1 MGWCFIYFF
10 FLCFIPSLVLD
21 GNFEEIL
28 LTVDSLPFEKLES
41 GLLGKKRIVVSTKP
55 HISDR
60 IYTYNNIENKDEYAN
75 DNDWLVD
82 DNGANYHWNKNL
94 CNSSSEVRIRK
105 VPRSL
110 MVSLPNNIK

>member
-1 MGWCFIYFF
+1 M
-10 FLCFIPSLVLD
+10 LD

-41 GLLGKKRIVVSTKP
+41 GLLGKKRIGVSTTP